1 MISVVI
7 GTSDSERTLVPTL
20 AALIP
25 GAMAGLVREVIVA
38 DAGSR
43 DATAA
48 VADVAGC
55 RFLEVAGPAG
65 ARLKAGALAARAAW
79 LLFLQPGGVPD
90 VTWVDEVESFVA
102 SAETRGHDQAA
113 VFRRAPA
120 GGGSRPMLLE
130 ALSLLA
136 AALSAR
142 PRPEQGLLIRKSLY
156 ETLGGHRGESSEPEN
171 DLLRRVGRRRIV
183 TLRSAATSVRP

>member
-7 GTSDSERTLVPTL
+7 GTSDSERVLVPTL

-55 RFLEVAGPAG
+55 RFLEVPGPAG

-90 VTWVDEVESFVA
+90 VTWVDEVERFIGGTGTDGM
-102 SAETRGHDQAA
+102 EAA

-120 GGGSRPMLLE
+120 SGGSRPMVLE
-130 ALSLLA
+130 ALSFLA
-136 AALSAR
+136 ATLGAR
-142 PRPEQGLLIRKSLY
+142 PRPEQGLLIRKPLY
-156 ETLGGHRGESSEPEN
+156 ETLGGHRSESSVPEV

-183 TLRSAATSVRP
+183 MLRSATVSVAR